1 MTSIQLFQ
9 GFSEINTDLLR
20 NLEPNI
26 QLEKEKIKN
35 NRMPKHLLL
44 VALIALLL
52 MLVGCTVVYVLN
64 LNGIRLG
71 NQLVAQDVFD
81 YNPDGGE
88 AVAYVGQETQTQQVL
103 TLAGLNGT
111 SASQA
116 AREWYSF
123 CESYDPDRM
132 IQKAA
137 WGNEPVFPDEYRGYG
152 LYSQAMKSKLDEILS
167 KYKLKLRGNP
177 VEFQTPKLLFR
188 ALGIDSILNTGSTAQ
203 MRVDYASFYENGN
216 LDVYFNISLPNKT
229 GTGFERTNGYLFYRP
244 KDCFIPDTAIL
255 ADVEWQEW
263 NYTTSAGDKV
273 LIIRSEE
280 AGSAWI
286 FHDMTSYTASLR
298 LDTIRR
304 MYEDT
309 ENGVPVA
316 KFEVLSAEQLE
327 QIADS
332 INFSLEPKLVDGWEN
347 LPNNSVPAGQE
358 INGYRI
364 EPMSAFTDGYGYQI
378 VLRITAPDGVTLTNP
393 NDYTSQIEAGNGV
406 YGHCEEDGD
415 GKLNT
420 CSFIISDYCEPWNY
434 PADGSLPYPE
444 GHIIP
449 VYWEDLYFSS
459 YDFEKFETID
469 TLLAEGSWEFSIP
482 LNDADTREIEL
493 LSHPITAKGCVGW
506 KMDGSD
512 VFEDLQITSI
522 KLRSLGLDLTS
533 ENENADFL
541 CFTGQFAYLV
551 MQDGSKIEV
560 TWRMLSNPID
570 LKQVAYL
577 QLADETIIPMP
588 GVDMKT
594 IEVISEALD
603 SNPEEDSIPTFEN
616 GIELVSEPITLK
628 HLAGYAGDPTGDI
641 SPLYE
646 YFTLNSFI
654 LHSEG
659 AVALDHRALE
669 DPDIEITVMME
680 DGRTILLINSGCGRT
695 DDGVAFSTFE
705 AQAQIDLEKVEC
717 VIMPD
722 GTKIPVPEN

>member
-1 MTSIQLFQ
+1 MNGKDIFLGLKYVGEDLIEQAEYGT
-9 GFSEINTDLLR
+9 FSESKHRKSVRPLL
-20 NLEPNI
+20 I
-26 QLEKEKIKN
+26 AA
-35 NRMPKHLLL
+35 L
-44 VALIALLL
+44 VALLL
-52 MLVGCTVVYVLN
+52 MLVGCAVVYVLN

-71 NQLVAQDVFD
+71 NQLVTRDVFD

-111 SASQA
+111 PASQA

-123 CESYDPDRM
+123 CENYDPDRT

-152 LYSQAMKSKLDEILS
+152 LYSQDMKNKLDEILS

-188 ALGIDSILNTGSTAQ
+188 ALGIDGVLNTGSTAQ
-203 MRVDYASFYENGN
+203 MRVDYTSFYENGN
-216 LDVYFNISLPNKT
+216 LDVYFGISLPNKT

-255 ADVEWQEW
+255 TDVEWQEW
-263 NYTTSAGDKV
+263 NYTTSAGNKV

-280 AGSAWI
+280 AGAAWI
-286 FHDMTSYTASLR
+286 FHDMTGYTASLR

-304 MYEDT
+304 MYEET
-309 ENGVPVA
+309 ENGTPVA

-327 QIADS
+327 QIADA

-347 LPNNSVPAGQE
+347 LPNNAVPAGQE

-364 EPMSAFTDGYGYQI
+364 EPVSAFTDGYGYQI
-378 VLRITAPDGVTLTNP
+378 VLRIIAPEGVALTDP
-393 NDYTSQIEAGNGV
+393 NDYTDRIKAGSGV
-406 YGHCEEDGD
+406 YGRCEEDGD

-493 LSHPITAKGCVGW
+493 LSQPITAKGCVGW
-506 KMDGSD
+506 QMDGTD

-541 CFTGQFAYLV
+541 CFTGRVAHLV
-551 MQDGSKIEV
+551 LMNGSEIVITGDGFSH
-560 TWRMLSNPID
+560 PID
-570 LKQVAYL
+570 LNQVAYL

-588 GVDMKT
+588 GVDEKS
-594 IEVISEALD
+594 IEIISKALD
-603 SNPEEDSIPTFEN
+603 SKSEGDSIPAYEN

-628 HLAGYAGDPTGDI
+628 HLAGYTTDATGDI
-641 SPLYE
+641 EPLYE

-669 DPDIEITVMME
+669 DPDTEIAVMMK

-722 GTKIPVPEN
+722 GTKIPVSEN